1 MELQGQGK
9 RSAALRESE
18 IDSPN
23 VALSL
28 ACSPSQKIVSS
39 AATAI
44 HVLGSQD
51 QFARDE
57 SVELRTNEEM
67 KNGCYTEDNQEDE
80 MSSAMTEE
88 FNCSVMGV
96 SENGTQPKQ
105 ETVAFKDLC
114 SARSVEKNLH
124 GLERMGS
131 GISVL
136 SVSGG
141 ESEGFED
148 PRRYSMST
156 EQAGKL
162 LSSQYKGVVPQPNGR
177 WGAQIYEKHQ
187 RVWLGT
193 FNREE
198 DAARAY
204 DRAALKFRG
213 RDAMTNFSP
222 VGDGDPEVRFMSG
235 HTKREIV
242 DMLRKH
248 TYDEELDHHGKRIK
262 ILAAQS
268 AAVNNAEASG
278 GVAAHVCQE
287 NQGQLEGN
295 GNVASSSSADAGRA
309 GLPHEHLF
317 DKAVTPSDVGKLNR
331 LVIPKQYA
339 EKYFPLDV
347 NSSEKGLLLNFEDNT
362 GKVWRF
368 RYSYWNSSQ
377 SYVLTK
383 GWSRFV
389 KDKKLEAGDIVSFHR
404 GSVQS
409 DHLYI
414 SWRRRPPGQPRL
426 GVGSQSLQSKGPG
439 VVYPLKEPPSMN
451 PFNTVP
457 HAAVVY
463 DAQWMPIFWPS
474 SSHPDAFAQFNS
486 HFVSPV
492 VNKVDSLW
500 SQSAATPLNSTLPF
514 YFSASPT
521 NQTIQSKFYDI
532 NSASCQPTELYLNYR
547 NSLNRGDEISTN
559 LKPLH
564 PFLNPA
570 RASEESET
578 PEHKPSST
586 LDPATKKGVRLFG
599 VTLPEAQRLSSQH
612 H

>member
-28 ACSPSQKIVSS
+28 ACCPSQKIVSS

-44 HVLGSQD
+44 HVLGRQD

-57 SVELRTNEEM
+57 SVEVRTNEEM

-96 SENGTQPKQ
+96 SENGRQPKQ

-268 AAVNNAEASG
+268 ATVNNAEASG

-331 LVIPKQYA
+331 LVIPKQHA

-347 NSSEKGLLLNFEDNT
+347 NSSEKGLVLNFEDKM
-362 GKVWRF
+362 GRVWRF
-368 RYSYWNSSQ
+368 RYSYWSSSQ

-389 KDKKLEAGDIVSFHR
+389 KDKKLEAGDIVSFYR
-404 GSVQS
+404 GSTQP
-409 DHLYI
+409 HQLYI
-414 SWRRRPPGQPRL
+414 NWRRRPAVQPWL
-426 GVGSQSLQSKGPG
+426 GVDSLPYQSKGARM
-439 VVYPLKEPPSMN
+439 YPVKGSSSLN
-451 PFNTVP
+451 PFNSGT

-463 DAQWMPIFWPS
+463 NAQWMPIFCPVK
-474 SSHPDAFAQFNS
+474 QFDSNS
-486 HFVSPV
+486 NSLL
-492 VNKVDSLW
+492 NKVGQVDTLW
-500 SQSAATPLNSTLPF
+500 SRGPGVLPF
-514 YFSASPT
+514 CFSATATKQMERDNFHDVNPDGLPT
-521 NQTIQSKFYDI
+521 MDLCHKVQK
-532 NSASCQPTELYLNYR
+532 
-547 NSLNRGDEISTN
+547 SLSSGNESTAI
-559 LKPLH
+559 KPLH
-564 PFLNPA
+564 QFINPTLPSA
-570 RASEESET
+570 GEKT
-578 PEHKPSST
+578 PDHKAISR
-586 LDPATKKGVRLFG
+586 LDLATKKGVRLFG
-599 VTLPEAQRLSSQH
+599 VNLAEPPI
-612 H
+612 